1 MRVEHPNLLSER
13 FDALAH
19 TQSGSFIFHGP
30 ESAGLLTAALELGR
44 RLNCRGDQDGRCP
57 ACTQIAAGTYPDLTV
72 VRPEAKP
79 SITIEQ
85 VRGIISAQAYSLYHA
100 GGRRV
105 IIIDLAHQL
114 TLEAQN
120 ALLKVLEEPPAST
133 LFILTTSRPESLLA
147 TVRSR
152 CAEIY
157 FAAEPAEASSELTGA
172 LELNLFDR
180 LLLAKQF
187 ADAKIDPRP
196 ASASLHRAIAS
207 AARAGTITPASAAR
221 SLSALELF
229 RRQLDAKVAP
239 RVALERLMLGL

>member
-1 MRVEHPNLLSER
+1 MKVEHPDLLAER
-13 FDALAH
+13 FDALAR

-30 ESAGLLTAALELGR
+30 DSLKLLACAVELSR
-44 RLNCRGDQDGRCP
+44 RLNCRGDENGRCS
-57 ACTQIAAGTYPDLTV
+57 ACTQIAAGTYPDLTI
-72 VRPEAKP
+72 VRPELKP

-85 VRGIISAQAYSLYHA
+85 VRGIISAQAFSLYHA

-114 TLEAQN
+114 SAEAQN

-133 LFILTTSRPESLLA
+133 LFILATCRPESLLA

-152 CAEIY
+152 CAELY
-157 FAAEPAEASSELTGA
+157 FPAGPSDSSSELTGA

-180 LLLAKQF
+180 LLLAKQLV
-187 ADAKIDPRP
+187 DAKVDLGP
-196 ASASLHRAIAS
+196 AAATLHHAVT
-207 AARAGTITPASAAR
+207 AAVRAGNTSPADAAR
-221 SLSALELF
+221 SLNALELF

-239 RVALERLMLGL
+239 RVALERLMLEL